1 MPQIKIVAAPPPP
14 EPEPKAWPLSSL
26 VEVTAYVAVLTF
38 LTWLLP
44 YPADAIASIG
54 LFIITMPSMAIY
66 DRFNKALS
74 RDPNSKSIVA
84 VMGLRKSA

>member
-54 LFIITMPSMAIY
+54 LFIITM
-66 DRFNKALS
+66 
-74 RDPNSKSIVA
+74 
-84 VMGLRKSA
+84 LRHGHLRSVQQGTFS